1 MTTKLAVSLP
11 DELAE
16 QAREAVRQGRAPS
29 VSAYIA
35 EAMAQSARTR
45 SITSLVADMRAEDGA
60 PSEEDY
66 EWARRALGVE

>member
-1 MTTKLAVSLP
+1 MTAKLAISLP

-16 QAREAVRQGRAPS
+16 EARRAVREGRSAS

-35 EAMAQSARTR
+35 ASLAETARTR
-45 SITSLVADMRAEDGA
+45 SITALVADMRAEDGT

-66 EWARRALGVE
+66 EWARRALGL

>member
-1 MTTKLAVSLP
+1 LP

-16 QAREAVRQGRAPS
+16 EARRAVREGRSAS

-35 EAMAQSARTR
+35 ASLAETARTR
-45 SITSLVADMRAEDGA
+45 SITALVADMRAEDGT

-66 EWARRALGVE
+66 EWARRALGL